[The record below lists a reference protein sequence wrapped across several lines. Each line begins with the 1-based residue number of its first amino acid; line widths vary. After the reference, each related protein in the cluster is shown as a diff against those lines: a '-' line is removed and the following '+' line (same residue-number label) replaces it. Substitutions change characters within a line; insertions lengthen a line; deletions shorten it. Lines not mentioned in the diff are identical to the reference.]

1 MKTTSLWC
9 ENVLPMEEH
18 RTELP
23 ERVDVTV
30 IGGGF
35 SGISAALE
43 LARSGSQVALID
55 KEWPGYGACSRNLG
69 LVVERIEGTTE
80 GEMEADIGGV
90 PRHELITE
98 GQRAHDFV
106 SDLIDHEQI
115 ECGVRRRGKL
125 VLAHT
130 SSAYEKMARHL
141 DRYERFFG
149 VSNAYMV
156 PYQDLAQEV
165 GEQAKLLY
173 CGAKVLPDLIDINP
187 GKLVAGLLKALSLTD
202 ATICGGTEC
211 LAMERR
217 SGGHYEIKTSRGSLV
232 TEQVVV
238 ATQGYSQKSSGIL
251 RNQIFPFLAHVVAT
265 EPIEA
270 ELLSQMLP
278 TLRGVVDTKQM
289 FSNFR
294 PCDNESRLLLAS
306 HYLRTDSETSQAARI
321 MRYYRKMFPELEGI
335 NAEYC
340 WKGNLALT
348 GDGLP
353 HIGTDNGIHY
363 CATGNISMA
372 LYLGSKIAKRI
383 LHADDMETVLDRIPI
398 AKFPFYYGKP
408 NLLYFLL
415 RMVFKALDLAKI
427 PAIK

>member
-9 ENVLPMEEH
+9 ENVLPIAEGQA
-18 RTELP
+18 ELP
-23 ERVDVTV
+23 ERVDVAI

-35 SGISAALE
+35 SGISTALE
-43 LARSGSQVALID
+43 LARNGSQVALID

-69 LVVERIEGTTE
+69 LVVERIEGTTD
-80 GEMEADIGGV
+80 GEMEAHINGV

-106 SDLIDHEQI
+106 ADLIDHEQI
-115 ECGVRRRGKL
+115 DCGVRRRGKL

-130 SSAYEKMARHL
+130 PSAYEKMARHVE
-141 DRYERFFG
+141 RYDRFFG
-149 VSNAYMV
+149 ASNAFMV
-156 PYQDLAQEV
+156 PYQDLAQEI
-165 GEQAKLLY
+165 GERARQLY
-173 CGAKVLPDLIDINP
+173 FGAKVLPDLIDINP

-202 ATICGGTEC
+202 AAICGGTEC
-211 LAMERR
+211 LSIERLH
-217 SGGHYEIKTSRGSLV
+217 GGHYEIKTNRGSLI

-238 ATQGYSQKSSGIL
+238 ATQGYSQKSSGTL
-251 RNQIFPFLAHVVAT
+251 QNQIFPFLAHVVAT
-265 EPIEA
+265 EPLDVK
-270 ELLSQMLP
+270 LLSQMLP

-306 HYLRTDSETSQAARI
+306 HYLRTDNESTQASRI
-321 MRYYRKMFPELEGI
+321 MRYYRKMFPELDGV

-353 HIGTDNGIHY
+353 HIGAENGIHY